1 MTCYL
6 ELRQAYNLFD
16 TNKDGTLTPEE
27 IKKLIAKVG
36 LDLKS
41 YEIDELIRHLDKNN
55 DGSITFEGKTK

>member
-41 YEIDELIRHLDKNN
+41 NEIDELIRHLDKNN